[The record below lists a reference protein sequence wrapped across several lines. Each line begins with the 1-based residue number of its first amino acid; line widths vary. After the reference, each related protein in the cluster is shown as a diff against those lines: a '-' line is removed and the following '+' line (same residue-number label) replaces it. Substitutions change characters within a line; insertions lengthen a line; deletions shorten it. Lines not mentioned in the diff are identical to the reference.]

1 MSRLII
7 MRGLPASGKSTRAK
21 EIVKEF
27 GNVVRINRD
36 SLRKMLHF
44 DTWSGVN
51 EGLTIKAQK
60 ALVEE
65 FIANSNRVVIID
77 DTNLNLGTLESWKQ
91 YAKGKEIEFKVITM
105 DTPIAECIKRDKK
118 RENGVGSDVI
128 INMARKTG
136 LYNSVFKDIL
146 VDIDGTL
153 ADLTHR
159 LHFVEKTPKDWKG
172 FFAAIPDDAPRLDV
186 INKVKKLSKLHNIV
200 LVSARPEAYRAETKA
215 WLKKYKVPYETLIMR
230 PNGDSRPD
238 DEVKQDMLKTYF
250 KKDMIEMVIDDR
262 PRVIRMWQANGLK
275 VEDVGKGVEF

>member
-1 MSRLII
+1 
-7 MRGLPASGKSTRAK
+7 MRGLPASGKSTKAK

-36 SLRKMLHF
+36 LLRKMLHF
-44 DTWSGVN
+44 DTWTGVN
-51 EGLTIKAQK
+51 EGLTVKAQK

-65 FIANSNRVVIID
+65 FLTNSNRVIIID
-77 DTNLNLGTLESWKQ
+77 DTNLNPGTLESWKQ
-91 YAKGKEIEFKVITM
+91 YAKGKDIPYQVITM

-118 RENGVGSDVI
+118 RENGVGSDI
-128 INMARKTG
+128 IIKMARKAG
-136 LYNSVFKDIL
+136 LYTSVFKDVL

-172 FFAAIPDDAPRLDV
+172 FFAEMAHDAPRLDV
-186 INKVKKLSKLHNIV
+186 IKKVKKLSKLHNIV
-200 LVSARPEAYRAETKA
+200 LVSARPEAYRPETKA
-215 WLKKYKVPYETLIMR
+215 WLKKYKIPYETLIMR

-238 DEVKQDMLKTYF
+238 NEIKQDMLNTYL

-262 PRVIRMWQANGLK
+262 PRVIRMWQENGLK
-275 VEDVGKGVEF
+275 VDDVGKGVEF